1 MRGLEELLELIVEQS
16 NFYAYQNGKNFTVA
30 KEELNAF
37 FGINFIVAINKL
49 PTIAEY
55 WRVDNL
61 IGNNSI
67 QNTMIFVRF
76 FKISILQITERTLK
90 QTRLSR

>member
-1 MRGLEELLELIVEQS
+1 MLIRME
-16 NFYAYQNGKNFTVA
+16 KNFTVA

-37 FGINFIVAINKL
+37 FGINFVVSINKL

-61 IGNNSI
+61 IGNDSI
-67 QNTMIFVRF
+67 QSTVIFVRF
-76 FKISILQITERTLK
+76 FKIYILQITEKTIK
-90 QTRLSR
+90 QTRLSRWNQ